1 VITVSDGA
9 SRTRPVVPR
18 GTDSKKLLFHGGALR
33 DRAPSCALR
42 FSSSRQVWSTPVSTR
57 PLTDGRIEPMSD
69 ASRPSD
75 PSRPRHLGVW
85 VAVVLLLVLF
95 GGASSIVAD
104 VLFRLALGI

>member
-1 VITVSDGA
+1 
-9 SRTRPVVPR
+9 
-18 GTDSKKLLFHGGALR
+18 
-33 DRAPSCALR
+33 
-42 FSSSRQVWSTPVSTR
+42 
-57 PLTDGRIEPMSD
+57 MSD